1 MSVGGQL
8 PGLELAANIRCRLG
22 SPRKWTVRCSTCS
35 RETRKSNMDRRFVQ
49 CSRHEHCGCRLH
61 RGIRVGDTRQE
72 ACTCVDKNM
81 LCHLMLDLSPGLS
94 HRTVPS

>member
-35 RETRKSNMDRRFVQ
+35 KGNQ
-49 CSRHEHCGCRLH
+49 KKQYGPA
-61 RGIRVGDTRQE
+61 IRP
-72 ACTCVDKNM
+72 M
-81 LCHLMLDLSPGLS
+81 LQA
-94 HRTVPS
+94 